1 MKDQAKYIRDTAR
14 ATALEVLGLQRLSVH
29 TNFYRVTERLLRNY
43 KTLKKLVET
52 PDDYGYLPPQRSS
65 SISAAPPSGGVRDP
79 QETIDAA
86 IQAREESF
94 SRTKA
99 QFEIVNAVV
108 EKYADNPEFIVIR
121 MYYFNEDVCGHDR
134 PANTK
139 PYSFEEISEALES
152 TGVKRSEKALRSWR
166 TKLVQDMTVAL
177 FGIDGAISIECRDN
191 RHTDSGG
198 TKQEEGNSLPPV
210 AQEESGEQPA

>member
-1 MKDQAKYIRDTAR
+1 MKDQAKYIKDTAR
-14 ATALEVLGLQRLSVH
+14 ATALEVLGMQRLSVR

-43 KTLKKLVET
+43 KTLRKLVET

-65 SISAAPPSGGVRDP
+65 SISAAPSSGGVRDP
-79 QETIDAA
+79 QEAIEAA
-86 IQAREESF
+86 IQAREESY

-99 QFEIVNAVV
+99 QFEVVNAVV
-108 EKYADNPEFIVIR
+108 EKYVDKPEFIVIR
-121 MYYFNEDVCGHDR
+121 MYYFNEDAHGQDR

-139 PYSFEEISEALES
+139 PYSFEEISESLEEV
-152 TGVKRSEKALRSWR
+152 GIRRSEKALRTWR

-191 RHTDSGG
+191 RHPDSGAAAQ
-198 TKQEEGNSLPPV
+198 QEETKHEGD
-210 AQEESGEQPA
+210 